1 MLADTRKKYEE
12 VYSEFLEEMVNYHNL
27 QAAYLRIYARDAGFA
42 LRKSSKKISDLHR
55 QLRDL
60 SLVMYKERKI
70 EIKKKKEARRDRLLN
85 LKQYNPKL
93 KDKNNG
99 HNNTTTTKTV

>member
-12 VYSEFLEEMVNYHNL
+12 VYSEFLQEMVVYHNL
-27 QAAYLRIYARDAGFA
+27 QSIYFRIYARDSGFA
-42 LRKSSKKISDLHR
+42 LRKSSKRISELHR
-55 QLRDL
+55 QLREL

-70 EIKKKKEARRDRLLN
+70 EIKKKKEERRSRLLN

-93 KDKNNG
+93 RNKNNE
-99 HNNTTTTKTV
+99 HNNTTTTTTV